1 MGRKRFPL
9 NQFDT
14 TACPFVEEGT
24 GSQHPSSFSLPSSFY
39 NIMVFL
45 FISILSF
52 LINLSAFLLYNLR
65 PHHSP
70 VSMNSLPGWCS
81 FAGRFYR
88 LTKEQHAGFL
98 NCWYLLGLFPPGF
111 FIPAVIPSYTFF
123 FLLKPEVFDSV
134 SSLEF
139 RDSFSAKLSRIWQI
153 ASRDSVTIFL
163 FLEKSILPI
172 RLALLPCTH
181 FEKQKKLP
189 DPKSERT

>member
-1 MGRKRFPL
+1 MVTLMPLLFYRIKHLKR
-9 NQFDT
+9 
-14 TACPFVEEGT
+14 
-24 GSQHPSSFSLPSSFY
+24 
-39 NIMVFL
+39 
-45 FISILSF
+45 
-52 LINLSAFLLYNLR
+52 
-65 PHHSP
+65 HSP
-70 VSMNSLPGWCS
+70 VSMNSLPECCS

-111 FIPAVIPSYTFF
+111 FIPTVIFCYTIF

-134 SSLEF
+134 SSLGF

-172 RLALLPCTH
+172 RLALLPYTH

>member
-1 MGRKRFPL
+1 MVTLMPL
-9 NQFDT
+9 
-14 TACPFVEEGT
+14 
-24 GSQHPSSFSLPSSFY
+24 LFY
-39 NIMVFL
+39 RIKHL
-45 FISILSF
+45 KC
-52 LINLSAFLLYNLR
+52 
-65 PHHSP
+65 HSP
-70 VSMNSLPGWCS
+70 VSMNSLPGCCS

-98 NCWYLLGLFPPGF
+98 NCWYLLGLFPPSF
-111 FIPAVIPSYTFF
+111 FIPSVIPCYTIF

-134 SSLEF
+134 SSLGF

-163 FLEKSILPI
+163 FHETCKRVLHITGFGSAEIVSKLTSLLSPCTVILPI